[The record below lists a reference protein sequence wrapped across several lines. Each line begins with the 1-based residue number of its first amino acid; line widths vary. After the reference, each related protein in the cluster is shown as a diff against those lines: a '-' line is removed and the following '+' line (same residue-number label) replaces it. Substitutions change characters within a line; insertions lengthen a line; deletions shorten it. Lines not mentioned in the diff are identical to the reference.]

1 MPTKLEDTAR
11 RISRRKYEAKRKEE
25 RKQTSGNFQAMMP
38 RDKYEE
44 INSFL
49 QENNITKVDL
59 VIAGYEAMKAQLS
72 TKGEKQTGFC
82 AAPLVKVMDEET
94 MADVKKKLQ
103 NPDARARINKVNAE
117 LIAELKRQGI
127 DVDKK

>member
-11 RISRRKYEAKRKEE
+11 RISRRKYEEKRKEE

-44 INSFL
+44 INRFL

-59 VIAGYEAMKAQLS
+59 VVAGYEAMK
-72 TKGEKQTGFC
+72 EKLG
-82 AAPLVKVMDEET
+82 K
-94 MADVKKKLQ
+94 
-103 NPDARARINKVNAE
+103 
-117 LIAELKRQGI
+117 
-127 DVDKK
+127 

>member
-11 RISRRKYEAKRKEE
+11 RISRRKYEEKRKEE

-44 INSFL
+44 INRFL

-72 TKGEKQTGFC
+72 GKGENQTGFC
-82 AAPLVKVMDEET
+82 VAPLVKVMDEET

-103 NPDARARINKVNAE
+103 NPDARARIDKVNAE
-117 LIAELKRQGI
+117 LIAELERQGI
-127 DVDKK
+127 DVHKI

>member
-11 RISRRKYEAKRKEE
+11 RISRRKYEEKRKEE

-44 INSFL
+44 INRFL

-59 VIAGYEAMKAQLS
+59 VVAGYEAMK
-72 TKGEKQTGFC
+72 EKIG
-82 AAPLVKVMDEET
+82 K
-94 MADVKKKLQ
+94 
-103 NPDARARINKVNAE
+103 
-117 LIAELKRQGI
+117 
-127 DVDKK
+127 

>member
-11 RISRRKYEAKRKEE
+11 RISRRKYEEKRKEE

-44 INSFL
+44 INRFL

-59 VIAGYEAMKAQLS
+59 VVAGYEAMK
-72 TKGEKQTGFC
+72 EKLG
-82 AAPLVKVMDEET
+82 
-94 MADVKKKLQ
+94 
-103 NPDARARINKVNAE
+103 N
-117 LIAELKRQGI
+117 
-127 DVDKK
+127 

>member
-11 RISRRKYEAKRKEE
+11 RISRRKYEEKRKEE

-44 INSFL
+44 INRFL

-59 VIAGYEAMKAQLS
+59 VVAGYS
-72 TKGEKQTGFC
+72 EK
-82 AAPLVKVMDEET
+82 
-94 MADVKKKLQ
+94 
-103 NPDARARINKVNAE
+103 
-117 LIAELKRQGI
+117 
-127 DVDKK
+127 

>member
-11 RISRRKYEAKRKEE
+11 RISRRKYEEKRKEE
-25 RKQTSGNFQAMMP
+25 RKQSSGNFQAMMP

-44 INSFL
+44 INRFL

-59 VIAGYEAMKAQLS
+59 VIAGYEAMKAQFS
-72 TKGEKQTGFC
+72 GKSESQTGFC
-82 AAPLVKVMDEET
+82 VAPLVKVMDEET
-94 MADVKKKLQ
+94 MADVKKRLQ
-103 NPDARARINKVNAE
+103 NPEARARIDKVNAE
-117 LIAELKRQGI
+117 LIAELERQGI